1 MSSLLSLLTN
11 RRSGETRLTNN
22 GGRSLMYCNTKIMG
36 YISHRIFEAINS
48 NNDKENEVRN
58 HKFPNE
64 FKCKKRTS
72 EC

>member
-1 MSSLLSLLTN
+1 
-11 RRSGETRLTNN
+11 
-22 GGRSLMYCNTKIMG
+22 MYCNTKIMG

-58 HKFPNE
+58 HEFPIA
-64 FKCKKRTS
+64 FRYKKRTS